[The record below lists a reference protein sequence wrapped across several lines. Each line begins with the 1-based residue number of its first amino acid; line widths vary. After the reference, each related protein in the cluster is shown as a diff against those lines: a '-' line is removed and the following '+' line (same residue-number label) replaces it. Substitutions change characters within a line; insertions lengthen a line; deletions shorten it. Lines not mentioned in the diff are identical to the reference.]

1 MAKNVLAVDD
11 EFDDL
16 LAIKQA
22 LEKEGFVVIPATNGA
37 KALEMLKSADFDLV
51 LIDILMPTVSG
62 YTLLNMLREITGTK
76 TKMMYISILPEK
88 EVDKDGIDGF
98 IQKPFSANILLKKV
112 KEVLKNKKQELTKK
126 KKRK

>member
-1 MAKNVLAVDD
+1 MVKNILAVDD

-112 KEVLKNKKQELTKK
+112 KEALKNKKQGLTKK